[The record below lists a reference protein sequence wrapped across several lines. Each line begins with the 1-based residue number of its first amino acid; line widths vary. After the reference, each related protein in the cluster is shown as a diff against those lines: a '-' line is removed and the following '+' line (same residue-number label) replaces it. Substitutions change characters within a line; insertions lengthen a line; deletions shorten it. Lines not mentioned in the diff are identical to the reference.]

1 MTGPE
6 QRRSRPCRWWRG
18 RLLRP
23 RDECGH
29 LLNCCSGESSQAVH
43 GEVTFDVT
51 ATWALRLGYW
61 YEKYDFSDAF
71 SAGNDTYPLAG
82 AFFLKAND
90 QGYKAHVVYARLVY
104 GF

>member
-1 MTGPE
+1 MAVWIYPNDPDLPGLA
-6 QRRSRPCRWWRG
+6 RAAYRG
-18 RLLRP
+18 IQDINNYSDTTLSTV
-23 RDECGH
+23 
-29 LLNCCSGESSQAVH
+29 N